1 MSATTFELRS
11 SGPSPALIRA
21 VDLAGQWVAPVACI
35 VVLLLARV
43 FVPQFYE
50 PGNLTTVAIQSS
62 VLGIVAVG
70 QMLVLLVAGLDL
82 SVNAVLGLG
91 AVIVISNQQGFSIT
105 TLFIAL
111 AIAIGVGI
119 GNGLLIAWRKVPP
132 FIATF
137 GMLIFVNG
145 ARLAYTHGQASG
157 NVPAWLRVLGI
168 GQIGPVPNAVLCWI
182 AIMLLIGGILTFTR
196 YGRYVYAVG
205 ANYEAARY
213 AGVPTREVVMACYIA
228 CSVLA
233 LCAGLVLS
241 GYIGYVDQR
250 LGTDFNVNS
259 IAAAIVGGTTFTGGR
274 GSLLGTAT
282 GAILLTILLDLVVVA
297 GVPINWQL
305 AVQGAVLVAATAIQG
320 MRGHLLSDDAP
331 AGGQP
336 NTSREMTR
344 TIASLP
350 RPRPRNWSRGGHV
363 CPSAADR
370 RRSKAVSTRSSVPTG
385 HLTASCRWR
394 TV

>member
-1 MSATTFELRS
+1 
-11 SGPSPALIRA
+11 
-21 VDLAGQWVAPVACI
+21 
-35 VVLLLARV
+35 VLLLARV

-105 TLFIAL
+105 TLFLALGIAV
-111 AIAIGVGI
+111 AVGV
-119 GNGLLIAWRKVPP
+119 GNGLLIAWRNVPP

-137 GMLIFVNG
+137 GMLIFVTG

-182 AIMLLIGGILTFTR
+182 AIIVLVGGILSFTR

-205 ANYEAARY
+205 ASYEAARY
-213 AGVPTREVVMACYIA
+213 AGVPTREVVMSCYVA

-259 IAAAIVGGTTFTGGR
+259 IAAAIVGGTTFSGGR

-282 GAILLTILLDLVVVA
+282 GAILLTMLLDLVVVA
-297 GVPINWQL
+297 GIPINWQL
-305 AVQGAVLVAATAIQG
+305 AVQGIVLVAATAIQG
-320 MRGHLLSDDAP
+320 IRGHLLS
-331 AGGQP
+331 
-336 NTSREMTR
+336 R
-344 TIASLP
+344 
-350 RPRPRNWSRGGHV
+350 
-363 CPSAADR
+363 
-370 RRSKAVSTRSSVPTG
+370 
-385 HLTASCRWR
+385 
-394 TV
+394 

>member
-1 MSATTFELRS
+1 VSAATIGVRS
-11 SGPSPALIRA
+11 TAPSAALVRA
-21 VDLAGQWVAPVACI
+21 IDLAGQWVAPVACG
-35 VVLLLARV
+35 VVLLFAAV
-43 FVPQFYE
+43 FVPTFYE
-50 PGNLTTVAIQSS
+50 PGNLTTVAIQAS
-62 VLGIVAVG
+62 VLGIVALG

-105 TLFIAL
+105 TALEAL
-111 AIAIGVGI
+111 AIALGVGLA
-119 GNGLLIAWRKVPP
+119 NGLLIAWRKVPP

-137 GMLIFVNG
+137 GMLIFVSG

-157 NVPAWLRVLGI
+157 NVPAWLRVIGI
-168 GQIGPVPNAVLCWI
+168 GQIGPVPNAALTWLIIGLV
-182 AIMLLIGGILTFTR
+182 IGGILSITR

-213 AGVPTREVVMACYIA
+213 AGVPTREVVVACYIA

-274 GSLLGTAT
+274 GGVLGTAT
-282 GAILLTILLDLVVVA
+282 GAILLSILLDLVVVA

-305 AVQGAVLVAATAIQG
+305 AVQGLVLVTATAIQG
-320 MRGHLLSDDAP
+320 MRGHLLS
-331 AGGQP
+331 
-336 NTSREMTR
+336 R
-344 TIASLP
+344 
-350 RPRPRNWSRGGHV
+350 
-363 CPSAADR
+363 
-370 RRSKAVSTRSSVPTG
+370 
-385 HLTASCRWR
+385 
-394 TV
+394 